1 MSQTTPN
8 SERQGNSKAAAIYER
23 LADAYPNT
31 RIALNFS
38 TPYELL
44 VATILS
50 AQCTDKR
57 VNQVTPEFF
66 CKFSTPEL
74 LADADI
80 EDIEDTIKS
89 LGMYRTKARNLK
101 ETAIQLRDRFGSEVP
116 QDLEALESLP
126 GVGRKT
132 ANVVLN
138 NAFGIASG
146 IAVDTHVKRVAAR
159 LGLTA
164 NTNPLK
170 IEEDLKT
177 VVPREAWIQFS
188 LLLIRHGRLICT
200 ARKPKCEE
208 CIVADLCDFGMAAS
222 GKA

>member
-66 CKFSTPEL
+66 CKFGTPEL

-126 GVGRKT
+126 GVGRDRQRSQQR
-132 ANVVLN
+132 LWDSL
-138 NAFGIASG
+138 GDSG
-146 IAVDTHVKRVAAR
+146 RH
-159 LGLTA
+159 
-164 NTNPLK
+164 
-170 IEEDLKT
+170 
-177 VVPREAWIQFS
+177 PREA
-188 LLLIRHGRLICT
+188 GRSQAWAHCQH
-200 ARKPKCEE
+200 KPPKDRRGSQNSCSEGGLDPVF
-208 CIVADLCDFGMAAS
+208 IATHSSRQVDLHRT
-222 GKA
+222 

>member
-1 MSQTTPN
+1 M
-8 SERQGNSKAAAIYER
+8 
-23 LADAYPNT
+23 
-31 RIALNFS
+31 
-38 TPYELL
+38 
-44 VATILS
+44 
-50 AQCTDKR
+50 
-57 VNQVTPEFF
+57 
-66 CKFSTPEL
+66 
-74 LADADI
+74 
-80 EDIEDTIKS
+80 
-89 LGMYRTKARNLK
+89 
-101 ETAIQLRDRFGSEVP
+101 
-116 QDLEALESLP
+116 ESLP